1 MPGDARPAAH
11 RAGSIPASVIAA
23 IEWGAGYVRLRDLG
37 RYVPDVEARSRELGG
52 GGSPVAAA
60 VDAVG
65 Q

>member
-1 MPGDARPAAH
+1 MQGRFH
-11 RAGSIPASVIAA
+11 PASVIAA